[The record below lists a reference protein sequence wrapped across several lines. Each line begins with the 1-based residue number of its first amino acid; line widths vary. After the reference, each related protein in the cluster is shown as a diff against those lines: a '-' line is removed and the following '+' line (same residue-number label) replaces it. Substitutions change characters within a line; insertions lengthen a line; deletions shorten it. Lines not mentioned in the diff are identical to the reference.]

1 MKVHEILPYD
11 VLSDVVLDGD
21 QPSQMPTI
29 YKYYILIVSSWIKI
43 EQDWRGS
50 IDLICSLEADAT
62 ESKKT
67 RSIIC
72 SLLY

>member
-29 YKYYILIVSSWIKI
+29 YKYW
-43 EQDWRGS
+43 W
-50 IDLICSLEADAT
+50 SLHG
-62 ESKKT
+62 
-67 RSIIC
+67 
-72 SLLY
+72 